1 MNENEIIK
9 IIRGIKVEKES
20 LKYIYIYEKLRMPN
34 KNFRGKHHQ
43 QITSHEREKSDL
55 HNKIEE
61 TDTSIK

>member
-1 MNENEIIK
+1 M
-9 IIRGIKVEKES
+9 KVEKEL
-20 LKYIYIYEKLRMPN
+20 LKNTEKLRMPN

-43 QITSHEREKSDL
+43 QITRHKREKSDL